1 MKKNFLYKKFEDGSE
16 FYIDFDFDI
25 KKMIKVIAWVCF
37 IYFIFS
43 FIK

>member
-1 MKKNFLYKKFEDGSE
+1 MKRNLFYKQFDDGTE
-16 FYIDFDFDI
+16 FSVDFDFDI